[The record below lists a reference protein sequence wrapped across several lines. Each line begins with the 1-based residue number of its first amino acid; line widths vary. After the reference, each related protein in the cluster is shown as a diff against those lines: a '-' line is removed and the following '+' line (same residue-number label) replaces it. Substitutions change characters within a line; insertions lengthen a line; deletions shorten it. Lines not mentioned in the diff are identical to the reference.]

1 MLSVPCQPSDLL
13 GPCVKA
19 AFAEMLYVAATATD
33 GWSILTYLDASGT
46 PLAYALEP

>member
-1 MLSVPCQPSDLL
+1 VKDVPVADLL
-13 GPCVKA
+13 AGCVKA
-19 AFAEMLYVAATATD
+19 AFAETLYVAAMATD